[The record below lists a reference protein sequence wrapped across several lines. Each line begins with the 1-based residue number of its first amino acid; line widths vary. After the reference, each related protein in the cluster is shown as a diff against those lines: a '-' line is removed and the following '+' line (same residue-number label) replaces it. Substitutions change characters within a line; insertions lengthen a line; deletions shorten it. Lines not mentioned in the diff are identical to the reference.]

1 MEELG
6 EKARNELGDN
16 LTGIKGIENR

>member
-6 EKARNELGDN
+6 EKAWNELGDN
-16 LTGIKGIENR
+16 LTEIKGVENR

>member
-16 LTGIKGIENR
+16 FTEIKGVENR

>member
-16 LTGIKGIENR
+16 LTEIKGVENR